1 MIYDRGTGTM
11 STDLRGRKYSRL
23 YGQQLH
29 KQGTER
35 NPTNQSPSH
44 LHQVVEVFCP
54 TEPLHLSFPLSTH
67 SIHSNINSCEHTI
80 TFSTDRS
87 FELPDTGQ
95 SRLQG
100 NIIIIIIRE
109 EEVSSTIPPKSME
122 ILSKVLK

>member
-23 YGQQLH
+23 NGQQLH

-44 LHQVVEVFCP
+44 LQVVEVFCP
-54 TEPLHLSFPLSTH
+54 TEPLHLSIPLSTH
-67 SIHSNINSCEHTI
+67 STHSNIYSCEHMV

-100 NIIIIIIRE
+100 NIIIIIRE
-109 EEVSSTIPPKSME
+109 EEVSSTIPQKSME